1 LSVAGT
7 GQNLDLIGPSGGP
20 GQRSIDAFSGVHYF
34 SLPQSGLVDFIMN
47 VETNVA
53 LQDSQKYKLVCEQC
67 GSLTVA
73 LPIEAQ
79 PNPCSI
85 LKCGRCGS
93 PRGTLQ
99 SLRDT
104 SIQAGIELQA

>member
-1 LSVAGT
+1 LQNPAGIWICWALGSARAGSRPDWFLT
-7 GQNLDLIGPSGGP
+7 VHLFQINAFPMGGF
-20 GQRSIDAFSGVHYF
+20 DMGVEAHVTLMDRQTF
-34 SLPQSGLVDFIMN
+34 
-47 VETNVA
+47 
-53 LQDSQKYKLVCEQC
+53 KLVCEQC

-73 LPIEAQ
+73 LPVEAQ
-79 PNPCSI
+79 PDPCSI

-104 SIQAGIELQA
+104 SIQAGIRHPV

>member
-1 LSVAGT
+1 LLHSEWIFDMGVE
-7 GQNLDLIGPSGGP
+7 P
-20 GQRSIDAFSGVHYF
+20 G
-34 SLPQSGLVDFIMN
+34 
-47 VETNVA
+47 VA
-53 LQDSQKYKLVCEQC
+53 LMGGQTFKLVCEKC

-73 LPIEAQ
+73 LPVEAR
-79 PNPCSI
+79 PDPSSI

-104 SIQAGIELQA
+104 SIQAGIRHPV

>member
-1 LSVAGT
+1 MRFRSLLLQIVK
-7 GQNLDLIGPSGGP
+7 SGWW
-20 GQRSIDAFSGVHYF
+20 IDM
-34 SLPQSGLVDFIMN
+34 DI
-47 VETNVA
+47 ETNA
-53 LQDSQKYKLVCEQC
+53 TSMDRQTFKPVCEQC

-73 LPIEAQ
+73 LPVEAQ
-79 PNPCSI
+79 PDPRSI

-104 SIQAGIELQA
+104 SIQAGIRHPV

>member
-1 LSVAGT
+1 MAVQAGA
-7 GQNLDLIGPSGGP
+7 QFEVF
-20 GQRSIDAFSGVHYF
+20 SIVHCF
-34 SLPQSGLVDFIMN
+34 SLSKSGLMDLNMDI
-47 VETNVA
+47 ETNA
-53 LQDSQKYKLVCEQC
+53 ASMNRQTFKLVCEQC

-73 LPIEAQ
+73 LPVEAL
-79 PNPCSI
+79 PDPCSI

-104 SIQAGIELQA
+104 SIQAGIRHPV